1 MAGQHIK
8 WYVTDGAATPTIQP
22 LAIGTERQNGTWTIS
37 LPSEFNV
44 SSNVA
49 LLYGKKVIEPQQ
61 LASWVTNNVYAPSEA
76 TYADVSSHKI
86 VCEIYT
92 NNEGSGNPNARY
104 TFSIHKG
111 FAGTL
116 KSGVTETT
124 ERVLLTAGE
133 ITHTIEIPV
142 HIGTKYSR
150 FYLTDAKGT
159 PVNPTGKLTVTDSDP
174 VLNTVDGYDVSLGRY
189 RYIVDGSLGWDV
201 IQPVTLTLTAAE
213 LDQYRIVAV
222 FSGDAAVITPLPAIM
237 IATWDE
243 NQNPDVMM
251 AAWGGQCGPKH
262 ITFQLSAHKT
272 TENIRLKK
280 AFTISFATKDDIVQ
294 SDYFGIVSG
303 NDVPDKV
310 AKAGFTITKS
320 PNVDAPI
327 INEYKLTLE
336 CKVVTFDENENGGA
350 RVVGEIVNMSADESI
365 LDEEGNI
372 DLGKLQ
378 PVIFDSAKRTYRVV
392 GEKVGDAWG
401 SGKTIIEKEVK

>member
-1 MAGQHIK
+1 ML
-8 WYVTDGAATPTIQP
+8 T
-22 LAIGTERQNGTWTIS
+22 
-37 LPSEFNV
+37 
-44 SSNVA
+44 
-49 LLYGKKVIEPQQ
+49 
-61 LASWVTNNVYAPSEA
+61 
-76 TYADVSSHKI
+76 
-86 VCEIYT
+86 
-92 NNEGSGNPNARY
+92 
-104 TFSIHKG
+104 
-111 FAGTL
+111 GTL
-116 KSGVTETT
+116 LFAACGNKEQKSA
-124 ERVLLTAGE
+124 TATNE
-133 ITHTIEIPV
+133 
-142 HIGTKYSR
+142 
-150 FYLTDAKGT
+150 
-159 PVNPTGKLTVTDSDP
+159 NPTEQK
-174 VLNTVDGYDVSLGRY
+174 
-189 RYIVDGSLGWDV
+189 
-201 IQPVTLTLTAAE
+201 
-213 LDQYRIVAV
+213 VAV
-222 FSGDAAVITPLPAIM
+222 KDVEGRKNFGDAAVITPLPAIM

-243 NQNPDVMM
+243 KENPDVMM

-336 CKVVTFDENENGGA
+336 CKVVTFDEDENGGA

-392 GEKVGDAWG
+392 GEKVADAWG
-401 SGKTIIEKEVK
+401 AGKTIIEKEVK